1 MEQLF
6 QRLAP
11 SCAMVLKK
19 NPATN
24 AVDFLGSA
32 FAARPD
38 GYLFTAAEVVKGESE
53 LLVSPAEDALGFQ
66 PSTREQLRCFA
77 AQVRGLDAVNNVALL
92 KITDPIALRLP
103 PDFLGDSEAIR
114 PGAELMHLGFPF
126 GRYGSLILTSRS
138 GRLAAKILTPEGKKQ
153 LLVEGTMYSGSA
165 GGPLIDA
172 RRGCVVGILS
182 NQLAILPKEGS
193 TQAATLPSI
202 GTSLSIATPVEA
214 ARALLQAER

>member
-19 NPATN
+19 NTVTN

-38 GYLFTAAEVVKGESE
+38 GYLFTAAEVVKGESR
-53 LLVSPAEDALGFQ
+53 LLISPAEDALGFQ
-66 PSTREQLRCFA
+66 PSTREQLRCFGA
-77 AQVRGLDAVNNVALL
+77 EVRGVDAANNVALL
-92 KITDPIALRLP
+92 KITDPIALKLP
-103 PDFLGDSEAIR
+103 PDILGDSDSIR
-114 PGAELMHLGFPF
+114 PGAEIMHLGFPF
-126 GRYGSLILTSRS
+126 GRYGSLILTSRT
-138 GRLAAKILTPEGKKQ
+138 GRLAAKMLTPDGKRQ
-153 LLVEGTMYSGSA
+153 LLFEGTMYSGAA

-172 RRGCVVGILS
+172 RRGSVVGILS

-193 TQAATLPSI
+193 AQAATLPSI
-202 GTSLSIATPVEA
+202 GTSLSIAVPIEA
-214 ARALLQAER
+214 ARALLQAEG